1 MVHTH
6 GRHPK
11 SALARIAR
19 DIWISDGCDLDRT
32 RGRGRDRGGG
42 RGVLGFRCVGV
53 RTCGISN
60 ARIPTTDDRGCEST
74 ACDDEDDEDEDEDE
88 DDAR

>member
-1 MVHTH
+1 M
-6 GRHPK
+6 R
-11 SALARIAR
+11 SRSDARSR
-19 DIWISDGCDLDRT
+19 SRS
-32 RGRGRDRGGG
+32 RS
-42 RGVLGFRCVGV
+42 GV